1 MAGGSNGVIILSS
14 AELLGQDSSGWE
26 MTTRLPRAV
35 IGARG
40 VTAGGRVFITGIS
53 NGFLVARLYFVF
65 LEHNATP

>member
-14 AELLGQDSSGWE
+14 AELLGQDSSAWE

-40 VTAGGRVFITGIS
+40 VTAGGRVFITGI
-53 NGFLVARLYFVF
+53 GATLVFIIIS
-65 LEHNATP
+65 